1 MRMLK
6 RKRRSII
13 QLAEQPPKLAT
24 THLPVVLVAGN
35 GWQWRQLCVFNL
47 HCGNC
52 SCGCGYDCAT
62 HDSTL
67 KLITGQTLDLTAAAA
82 KKFLPT
88 IISKAQHIAHSRKKH
103 WSRCSG
109 HSTWS
114 VSVLSA
120 KMRKTCVYVCGWWWK
135 MNCTSL
141 VSRAPLPISNS
152 IIQCWPLSGRLA
164 TWS

>member
-24 THLPVVLVAGN
+24 THLPVVLVTGN
-35 GWQWRQLCVFNL
+35 GWQWRQLCVFNS

-67 KLITGQTLDLTAAAA
+67 KLITGQTLDSTAASAA
-82 KKFLPT
+82 VKKFLST
-88 IISKAQHIAHSRKKH
+88 IISKAQHIAHSSKKTLVKLQ
-103 WSRCSG
+103 WSQHLISERSICQN
-109 HSTWS
+109 
-114 VSVLSA
+114 A
-120 KMRKTCVYVCGWWWK
+120 ENMCVCVWLAMKNELHQPCFESF
-135 MNCTSL
+135 TSY
-141 VSRAPLPISNS
+141 
-152 IIQCWPLSGRLA
+152 Q
-164 TWS
+164 